1 MLNIVI
7 PESKAKIQ
15 RQIDGLKYLIEQDT
29 SEKDKMIHT
38 EALKSLEEALEALE
52 AVENAPS
59 NAGRKRVIDY
69 EKIKNLKNKG
79 FTQEQTA
86 RELNIS
92 ISTVRRN
99 WKTDM

>member
-15 RQIDGLKYLIEQDT
+15 RQIDGLKYLIQQDT
-29 SEKDKMIHT
+29 REKDKKIHT
-38 EALKSLEEALEALE
+38 DALKALEEALEALL

-59 NAGRKRVIDY
+59 SAGRKKVIDP
-69 EKIKNLKNKG
+69 EKIKSFKNKG
-79 FTQEQTA
+79 YTQEQTA

-99 WKTDM
+99 WKDE